1 MSSRSG
7 DTPSLATAVVRSRPF
22 LAALLRVALPLG
34 ILVSGLVLFVIL
46 SLEPDQATL
55 PAAAPQAIRTRVTEL
70 RVRDYPV
77 VITTHGV
84 VQPHNAVT
92 LSAQVSGQIAHFS
105 PSFDTGAFF
114 SEGEVLVEL
123 DARDYQIA
131 LAVAEARELGARSAL
146 QLAMLNHERN
156 LKLAQDNL
164 ISDTVADQSAATL
177 AQASAEVD
185 SARAQVDRA
194 KHDLERTKIRA
205 PFAGR
210 VRQKTVGL
218 GQIVGPGTPLGAV
231 FAVDFAEV
239 RLPISSRELPFLDLP
254 EQSDDPSLPVELRDA
269 VSNAAEPVW
278 KAKIIRTEGAV
289 DEDSLDLFA
298 VARVEDPFGI
308 KSGQP
313 PLRIGQP
320 VTASIA
326 GKTLTNVV
334 ALPRGAVRQLDQVVL
349 VQRTDQTNL
358 TLMPKTIVPVW
369 SDAEHI
375 IVRDPAIVDGTLLA
389 TTHLVYAPS
398 GAQVEIIPDIPV
410 DLAVGDTNAPPVTV
424 TGMTNALPDV
434 TVSETN
440 AAARPKPPP
449 GSATGKPS

>member
-1 MSSRSG
+1 M
-7 DTPSLATAVVRSRPF
+7 
-22 LAALLRVALPLG
+22 
-34 ILVSGLVLFVIL
+34 
-46 SLEPDQATL
+46 EPKPAEL
-55 PAAAPQAIRTRVTEL
+55 PAAAPQTIRTRVMEL

-92 LSAQVSGQIAHFS
+92 LSAQVSGQIAHLS
-105 PSFDTGAFF
+105 PSFETGAFF
-114 SEGEVLVEL
+114 SEGEVLAEL

-131 LAVAEARELGARSAL
+131 LAMAEARQLGAKSAL
-146 QLAMLNHERN
+146 QLASLNHERN
-156 LKLAQDNL
+156 LKLARDKL

-177 AQASAEVD
+177 AQDSAEVD
-185 SARAQVDRA
+185 SVRAQVDRA
-194 KHDLERTKIRA
+194 RQDLERTRIRA

-254 EQSDDPSLPVELRDA
+254 EQTRDPPLVVLLRDG
-269 VSNAAEPVW
+269 VSNSAEPVW
-278 KAKIIRTEGAV
+278 QAKIIRTEGAV
-289 DEDSLDLFA
+289 DENSLDLFA

-349 VQRTDQTNL
+349 VHRTNLTNL
-358 TLMPKTIVPVW
+358 TLMPKTIVPLW

-375 IVRDPAIVDGTLLA
+375 IVRDPSIGDRTLLA

-398 GAQVEIIPDIPV
+398 GARAEIIPDIPA
-410 DLAVGDTNAPPVTV
+410 DIVGRDTNAPAVTA
-424 TGMTNALPDV
+424 TGATNSRPDV
-434 TVSETN
+434 TVSGTN
-440 AAARPKPPP
+440 ATAKPPP
-449 GSATGKPS
+449 LPGPGTGKKS